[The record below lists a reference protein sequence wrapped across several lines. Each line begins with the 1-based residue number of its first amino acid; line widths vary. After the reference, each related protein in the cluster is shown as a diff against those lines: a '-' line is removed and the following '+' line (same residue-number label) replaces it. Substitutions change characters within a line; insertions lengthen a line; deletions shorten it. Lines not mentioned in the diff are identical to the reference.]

1 MGTLINHWYW
11 GRAQAGDY
19 SIVASYIYAEKAYG
33 NAQLPIFML
42 AKDGKIIADDA
53 RKVRFH
59 LEDEHMDPKSGK
71 PVANVVVY
79 EYEDG
84 PERYRVSYRRSE
96 TIVDEQLITRVS
108 GFKYLPSWRGSMART
123 CASPEMCNSSAS
135 STASW

>member
-1 MGTLINHWYW
+1 
-11 GRAQAGDY
+11 
-19 SIVASYIYAEKAYG
+19 
-33 NAQLPIFML
+33 ML

-108 GFKYLPSWRGSMART
+108 GFKYLLAKLARFNGRT